1 MVRPFLSLLLAA
13 AATVAGFALS
23 WIGATSHAALAARL
37 EPDPVGLALG
47 AAGTALLGLA
57 ALTLAIHWVGAL
69 VVGAIHALLGV
80 LALVVPF
87 GNPFA
92 GGIFSPVFQITRMLS
107 KIDPSLGD
115 GATMF
120 YFSGT
125 ALVVGAFLI
134 GAALGIRSRRLA
146 GPSSAKAVAVSSSLS
161 AVALLGAS
169 ALLLVA
175 GGSFAQQIFQLLR
188 YDAVSAAITVFAGV
202 LAGVAGLLLRWSSI
216 GVILPATIV
225 FVAGIVLFAALLPL
239 PPSFPGRLP
248 AVYGLVMIAGATFF
262 AAAIGAVVRGRSEVP
277 AGSDAPQRPSAL

>member
-1 MVRPFLSLLLAA
+1 MVRPFLSLLG
-13 AATVAGFALS
+13 ATVATIAGFVLS
-23 WIGATSHAALAARL
+23 WVGATEHAAHAARF
-37 EPDPVGLALG
+37 EPDPEGLALG
-47 AAGTALLGLA
+47 FAGAVVLGCA
-57 ALTLAIHWVGAL
+57 ALTVAIHWVGAL
-69 VVGAIHALLGV
+69 VVGAIHGLLGL

-107 KIDPSLGD
+107 KIDPAFGD

-125 ALVVGAFLI
+125 ALVVGAFLV

-146 GPSSAKAVAVSSSLS
+146 GPSSPKAVAVSSALS

-169 ALLLVA
+169 ALLLIA
-175 GGSFAQQIFQLLR
+175 GGTFVQQIFQLLR
-188 YDAVSAAITVFAGV
+188 YDAVSAAIAVIAGV
-202 LAGVAGLLLRWSSI
+202 LAGLAGLLLRWSSI

-225 FVAGIVLFAALLPL
+225 FVTGFVLFAALLPF

-248 AVYGLVMIAGATFF
+248 AAYGLVMVAGATFLT
-262 AAAIGAVVRGRSEVP
+262 AAIGGVVRGRGE
-277 AGSDAPQRPSAL
+277 AGDDSAGP

>member
-1 MVRPFLSLLLAA
+1 MLRPFLSLLSATV
-13 AATVAGFALS
+13 ATVAGFALN
-23 WIGATSHAALAARL
+23 WAAATAHAALVARS
-37 EPDPVGLALG
+37 EPDPAGLALG
-47 AAGTALLGLA
+47 VAGAALLGLA

-69 VVGAIHALLGV
+69 VVGAIHALLGL

-107 KIDPSLGD
+107 RVDPSLGD

-125 ALVVGAFLI
+125 AFVVGAFLV

-146 GPSSAKAVAVSSSLS
+146 GPSSPKAVAVSSSLS
-161 AVALLGAS
+161 ALALVAAS
-169 ALLLVA
+169 ALLVIA
-175 GGSFAQQIFQLLR
+175 GGTLVQQIFQSLR
-188 YDAVSAAITVFAGV
+188 YDAISAGIAVVAGV
-202 LAGVAGLLLRWSSI
+202 LAGLAGLLLRWSSL

-225 FVAGIVLFAALLPL
+225 LVAGVVLFAGPLPL

-248 AVYGLVMIAGATFF
+248 ATYGMVMVVGATFL
-262 AAAIGAVVRGRSEVP
+262 AAAIGGIVRARSEVP
-277 AGSDAPQRPSAL
+277 VDSDAL

>member
-1 MVRPFLSLLLAA
+1 MARPFLSLLVAA
-13 AATVAGFALS
+13 VATVAGLALS
-23 WIGATSHAALAARL
+23 WVGATAHAALVAQS
-37 EPDPVGLALG
+37 EPDPAGLALG
-47 AAGTALLGLA
+47 VVGAVVLGIA
-57 ALTLAIHWVGAL
+57 ALSVAIHWVGAL
-69 VVGAIHALLGV
+69 VVGAINALLGL

-107 KIDPSLGD
+107 KVDPSLGD

-125 ALVVGAFLI
+125 ALVVGAFLV

-161 AVALLGAS
+161 AVTLLGAS
-169 ALLLVA
+169 ALLLIA
-175 GGSFAQQIFQLLR
+175 GGTFVQQIFQLLR
-188 YDAVSAAITVFAGV
+188 YDAVSAAIAVVAGV
-202 LAGVAGLLLRWSSI
+202 LAGLAGLLLRWSSM

-225 FVAGIVLFAALLPL
+225 FVTGIVLFAALLPL

-248 AVYGLVMIAGATFF
+248 AAYGLVMVAGATFL
-262 AAAIGAVVRGRSEVP
+262 AAAIGGVVRGRSEVP
-277 AGSDAPQRPSAL
+277 ADSVAL

>member
-1 MVRPFLSLLLAA
+1 MVRPFVSLLVAA
-13 AATVAGFALS
+13 SATVVGLIVS
-23 WIGATSHAALAARL
+23 WVGATAHAALAARF
-37 EPDPVGLALG
+37 EPDPAGLALG
-47 AAGTALLGLA
+47 FVGASIVGCA
-57 ALTLAIHWVGAL
+57 ALSVAIHWVGAL
-69 VVGAIHALLGV
+69 VVGAIHGLLGL

-107 KIDPSLGD
+107 KVDPAFGD

-125 ALVVGAFLI
+125 ALVVGAFLV

-146 GPSSAKAVAVSSSLS
+146 GPSSPKAVAVSSSLS
-161 AVALLGAS
+161 AVTVVGAS

-175 GGSFAQQIFQLLR
+175 GGTFVQQIFQLLR
-188 YDAVSAAITVFAGV
+188 YDAVSAAIAVVAGV
-202 LAGVAGLLLRWSSI
+202 LAGLAGLLLRWSSI

-225 FVAGIVLFAALLPL
+225 FITGFVLFAALLPL

-248 AVYGLVMIAGATFF
+248 AAYGLVMIAGATFL
-262 AAAIGAVVRGRSEVP
+262 AAAIGGAVRGRDEVLEE
-277 AGSDAPQRPSAL
+277 SAVL